1 MTFGVHILIVGTVLF
16 EAPLK
21 CEWCHSYHNMRHCY
35 HIVVFP
41 MDILE
46 CSESNIFIMFPPK
59 DIAFPGMS
67 LVTYLNMKFHLITL
81 GMFLALLYRYDV
93 R

>member
-1 MTFGVHILIVGTVLF
+1 
-16 EAPLK
+16 
-21 CEWCHSYHNMRHCY
+21 
-35 HIVVFP
+35 

-46 CSESNIFIMFPPK
+46 GSESNIFIMFPPK

-67 LVTYLNMKFHLITL
+67 SITYLNMEFHHITL